1 MSGLFNMSFDFKQNY
16 FELFSLPLQ
25 FEVDAAALSEKYRE
39 LQKVVHPD
47 RYADKGEHE
56 QRTAVQASSHI
67 NMAMD
72 TLKHPLSRVTYILS
86 LQGIDL
92 LSETDTKMD
101 HGFLFKQM
109 EWREAIE
116 DLVANDEA
124 WDALD
129 KLSEEVQQERRSNLS
144 ALCVLI
150 DQEDWAAARG
160 KVRQLQF
167 IEKMLS
173 EILDKEAA
181 IEE

>member
-1 MSGLFNMSFDFKQNY
+1 MSFDFKQNY
-16 FELFSLPLQ
+16 FELFTLPLQ

-47 RYADKGEHE
+47 RYADKDAQE
-56 QRTAVQASSHI
+56 QRMAVQASSHL
-67 NMAMD
+67 NMAKD
-72 TLKHPLSRVTYILS
+72 ALQHPLSRATYMLS

-116 DLVANDEA
+116 DLRPDDSA
-124 WDALD
+124 WDVLDALTN
-129 KLSEEVQQERRSNLS
+129 EVQKERRSNLS
-144 ALCVLI
+144 ALSELI
-150 DQEDWAAARG
+150 AQEDWVVARD

-173 EILDKEAA
+173 EISDKEAA
-181 IEE
+181 IED